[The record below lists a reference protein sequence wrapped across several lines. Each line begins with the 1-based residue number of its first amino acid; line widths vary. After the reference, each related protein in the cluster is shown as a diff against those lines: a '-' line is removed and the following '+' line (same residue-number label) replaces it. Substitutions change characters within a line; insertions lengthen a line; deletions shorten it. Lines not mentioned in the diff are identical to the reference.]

1 MNKWHLMEQ
10 EKTQMILTFS
20 GNVEAVDSGERR
32 TISGKIAPYGEIGF
46 TSAGKVVFAPNSISA
61 AEPSKVKLLM
71 SHDNSKPVG
80 RMQSITSNADGL
92 YASFKVSAS
101 SRGSDAIL
109 LAQEQLMDGLSVGV
123 EVTASKPQK
132 DYLLVT
138 AATLREVSLVESA
151 AFASAA
157 VQKIAAAAGDMPM
170 DPNTSTSTKVT
181 TTNTVINTTTTE
193 TETESEAAVTT
204 APDQNAPEAATA
216 AEETAAPVVEA
227 ARKIIRPSVLDSQT
241 VRSPIINMGSYT
253 EHKIKA
259 ALGNDDSKLYVTAAD
274 DSFTTNPAFNP
285 TQYLSEFPT
294 NTRFGTPAIDACSRG
309 TLPNSGMTISVPS
322 LVTSAGGQAGVAPT
336 VTVEAEGGAVDAT
349 GMVTEYL
356 TGTVSKYSGMNTISV
371 ELLERSDPNFY
382 AELTNQLQNAY
393 LKTLDTTVLAAL
405 ITAGQ
410 QGATQAATS
419 AGIIGYAADAAA
431 KVYQATGY
439 FAQNYVANPSQ
450 WQLLMGSVDSTGR
463 PIYSASQ
470 PMNAAGLTQ
479 PGSIRGNVLGLD
491 LYVDKNFA
499 VTTNID
505 DSAVILAPEAFTVY
519 QSPQAYMSVNVVSNL
534 QVQVAIYGY
543 MAYIAKMPKGIVRFN
558 LT

>member
-1 MNKWHLMEQ
+1 MH
-10 EKTQMILTFS
+10 LTFS
-20 GNVEAVDSGERR
+20 GNIEAVDSGDRR

-46 TSAGKVVFAPNSISA
+46 TSAGKVMFAPDSIEA

-80 RMQSITSNADGL
+80 RMQSITSAKDGL

-157 VQKIAAAAGDMPM
+157 VQKIAAAAGDMPVEAAE
-170 DPNTSTSTKVT
+170 STSTKIT
-181 TTNTVINTTTTE
+181 TTNTVINSTTTE

-204 APDQNAPEAATA
+204 APDQNAPEAVDAT
-216 AEETAAPVVEA
+216 EQAAPTVEA
-227 ARKIIRPSVLDSQT
+227 ARKIILPSALNSQR
-241 VRSPIINMGSYT
+241 VRTPITSMGAYT

-259 ALGNDDSKLYVTAAD
+259 ALGNEDSKLYITAAD
-274 DSFTTNPAFNP
+274 DDFSTNPAFSP

-294 NTRFGTPAIDACSRG
+294 NTRFGTPSIDACSRG
-309 TLPNSGMTISVPS
+309 VLPASGMTINVPS
-322 LVTSAGGQAGVAPT
+322 LVTSAGGKSGVAPV
-336 VTVEAEGGAVDAT
+336 VTVEAEGGAVQNT

-356 TGTVSKYSGMNTISV
+356 SGTISKYSGMNTLSI

-382 AELTNQLQNAY
+382 AELTAQLQNAY
-393 LKTLDTTVLAAL
+393 LKTIDTTVNAAL
-405 ITAGQ
+405 ITAGTL
-410 QGATQAATS
+410 ATTAQAATS
-419 AGIIGYAADAAA
+419 AGIIGYASEAARL
-431 KVYQATGY
+431 VYEATGY
-439 FAQNYVANPSQ
+439 YAQNYIANGSQ
-450 WQLLMGSVDSTGR
+450 WQLLMSASDTTGR

-470 PMNAAGLTQ
+470 PMNAGGLTQ

-491 LYVDKNFA
+491 LFVDKNFA
-499 VTTNID
+499 ATTTVD
-505 DSAVILAPEAFTVY
+505 DSAIILAPEAFTVY
-519 QSPQAYMSVNVVSNL
+519 LSPQAYMSVNVVSNL

-543 MAYIAKMPKGIVRFN
+543 MATIAKMPKGIIRYNF
-558 LT
+558 T

>member
-1 MNKWHLMEQ
+1 
-10 EKTQMILTFS
+10 MILTFS
-20 GNVEAVDSGERR
+20 GNIEAVDSGERR
-32 TISGKIAPYGEIGF
+32 TISGKIAPYGEIGY
-46 TSAGKVVFAPNSISA
+46 TSAGKVVFAEGSISA
-61 AEPSKVKLLM
+61 PEPSRVKLLM

-80 RMQSITSNADGL
+80 RMQSITSAKDGL

-157 VQKIAAAAGDMPM
+157 VQKIAAAAGDMPVT
-170 DPNTSTSTKVT
+170 PVEAAESTSTKIT

-193 TETESEAAVTT
+193 TETETESEAAVTT
-204 APDQNAPEAATA
+204 APDQSAPEAVDAT
-216 AEETAAPVVEA
+216 EQAAPTVEA
-227 ARKIIRPSVLDSQT
+227 ARKIILPSALNSQR
-241 VRSPIINMGSYT
+241 VRTPITSMGAYT

-259 ALGNDDSKLYVTAAD
+259 ALGNEDSKLYVTAAD
-274 DSFTTNPAFNP
+274 DDFSTNPAFSP

-294 NTRFGTPAIDACSRG
+294 NTRFGTPSIDACSRG
-309 TLPNSGMTISVPS
+309 VLPASGMTINVPS
-322 LVTSAGGQAGVAPT
+322 LVTSAGGKSGVAPV
-336 VTVEAEGGAVDAT
+336 VTVEAEGGAVANT

-356 TGTVSKYSGMNTISV
+356 TGTISKYSGMNTLSI

-382 AELTNQLQNAY
+382 AELTAQLQNAY
-393 LKTLDTTVLAAL
+393 LKTLDTTVNAAL
-405 ITAGQ
+405 ITAGTV
-410 QGATQAATS
+410 ATTAQAATS
-419 AGIIGYAADAAA
+419 AGIIGYASEAARL
-431 KVYQATGY
+431 VYEATGY
-439 FAQNYVANPSQ
+439 YAQNYIANGSQ
-450 WQLLMGSVDSTGR
+450 WQLLMGASDTTGR

-470 PMNAAGLTQ
+470 PMNAGGLTQ

-499 VTTNID
+499 ATTTVD
-505 DSAVILAPEAFTVY
+505 DSAIILAPEAFTVY
-519 QSPQAYMSVNVVSNL
+519 QSPTAYMSVNVVSNL

-543 MAYIAKMPKGIVRFN
+543 MATIAKMPKGIIRYNF
-558 LT
+558 T

>member
-1 MNKWHLMEQ
+1 MKGTAL
-10 EKTQMILTFS
+10 MILTFS
-20 GNVEAVDSGERR
+20 GNIEAVDSGERR
-32 TISGKIAPYGEIGF
+32 TISGKIAPYGEIGY
-46 TSAGKVVFAPNSISA
+46 TSAGKVVFAEGSISA
-61 AEPSKVKLLM
+61 PEPSRVKLLM

-80 RMQSITSNADGL
+80 RMQSITSAKDGL

-157 VQKIAAAAGDMPM
+157 VQKIAAAAGDMPVT
-170 DPNTSTSTKVT
+170 PVEAAESTSTKIT

-204 APDQNAPEAATA
+204 APDQSAPEAEYAT
-216 AEETAAPVVEA
+216 EQAAPTVEA
-227 ARKIIRPSVLDSQT
+227 ARKIILPSALNSQR
-241 VRSPIINMGSYT
+241 VRTPITSMGAYT

-259 ALGNDDSKLYVTAAD
+259 ALGNEDSKLYVTAAD
-274 DSFTTNPAFNP
+274 DDFSTNPAFSP

-294 NTRFGTPAIDACSRG
+294 NTRFGTPSIDACSRG
-309 TLPNSGMTISVPS
+309 VLPASGMTINVPS
-322 LVTSAGGQAGVAPT
+322 LVTSAGGKSGVAPV
-336 VTVEAEGGAVDAT
+336 VTVEAEGGAVANT

-356 TGTVSKYSGMNTISV
+356 TGTISKYSGMNTLSI

-382 AELTNQLQNAY
+382 AELTAQLQNAY
-393 LKTLDTTVLAAL
+393 LKTLDTTVNAAL
-405 ITAGQ
+405 ITAGTV
-410 QGATQAATS
+410 ATTAQAATS
-419 AGIIGYAADAAA
+419 AGIIGYASEAARL
-431 KVYQATGY
+431 VYEATGY
-439 FAQNYVANPSQ
+439 YAQNYIANGSQ
-450 WQLLMGSVDSTGR
+450 WQLLMGASDTTGR

-470 PMNAAGLTQ
+470 PMNAGGLTQ

-499 VTTNID
+499 ATTTVD
-505 DSAVILAPEAFTVY
+505 DSAIILAPEAFTVY

-543 MAYIAKMPKGIVRFN
+543 MATSAKMPKGIIRYNF
-558 LT
+558 T